1 MKKLFFL
8 LLATFLFKV
17 SAINAQDDKFKA
29 LFIYNFTKMIE
40 WPADKKSGDFV
51 IVVMGNPTIA
61 SEISGLNKQVV
72 NQPIVVKEVADVSAI
87 GDCHILFIG
96 GAEAG
101 KLGGAISA
109 IGGKPTLVI
118 TDTAGTCKKGSGI
131 NFIKSDSGIDYEYN
145 IGNISKHSL
154 NVSLDFKSLGKA
166 CN

>member
-1 MKKLFFL
+1 MKNFFFL
-8 LLATFLFKV
+8 LLAALLLKV
-17 SAINAQDDKFKA
+17 TAINAQDDKFKA

-72 NQPIVVKEVADVSAI
+72 NQPIVVKEVADVGAI

-96 GAEAG
+96 GTESG
-101 KLGGAISA
+101 KLGGAVGA
-109 IGGKPTLVI
+109 LGGKPSLII
-118 TDTAGTCKKGSGI
+118 TDTAGSCKGGSGI

-145 IGNISKHSL
+145 INNITKQGLS
-154 NVSLDFKSLGKA
+154 VSLDFKSLGKA